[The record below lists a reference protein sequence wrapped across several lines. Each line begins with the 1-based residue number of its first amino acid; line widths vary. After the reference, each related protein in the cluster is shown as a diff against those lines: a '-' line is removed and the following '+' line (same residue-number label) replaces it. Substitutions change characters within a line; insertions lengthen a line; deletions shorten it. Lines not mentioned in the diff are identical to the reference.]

1 MADDID
7 LFLSYLVKIEK
18 IDNKIRELQNESL
31 IFFPKYKEFY
41 KKQIEALKLEKKR
54 LLKEIEK

>member
-7 LFLSYLVKIEK
+7 LFFSYLVKIEK

>member
-7 LFLSYLVKIEK
+7 LFFSYLVKIEK
-18 IDNKIRELQNESL
+18 IDNKIRELQYESL

-41 KKQIEALKLEKKR
+41 KKQIEVLKLEKKR

>member
-7 LFLSYLVKIEK
+7 LFFSYLVKIEK
-18 IDNKIRELQNESL
+18 IDNKISELRNESL

-41 KKQIEALKLEKKR
+41 KKQIEALELQKKD
-54 LLKEIEK
+54 LIKEMKK

>member
-7 LFLSYLVKIEK
+7 LFFSYLVKIEK

-41 KKQIEALKLEKKR
+41 KKQIEVLKLEKKR

>member
-7 LFLSYLVKIEK
+7 LFFSYLVKIEK
-18 IDNKIRELQNESL
+18 IDNKIRELRNESL
-31 IFFPKYKEFY
+31 IFFPKYKEFH
-41 KKQIEALKLEKKR
+41 KKQIEVLKLEKKR

>member
-7 LFLSYLVKIEK
+7 LFFSYLVKIEK

-31 IFFPKYKEFY
+31 IFFSKYKEFY

>member
-7 LFLSYLVKIEK
+7 LFFSYLVKIEK
-18 IDNKIRELQNESL
+18 IDNKIRELWNESL

-41 KKQIEALKLEKKR
+41 KKQIEALELQKKD
-54 LLKEIEK
+54 LIKEMKK

>member
-7 LFLSYLVKIEK
+7 LFFSYLVKIEK
-18 IDNKIRELQNESL
+18 IDNKIRELRNESL

-41 KKQIEALKLEKKR
+41 KKQIEALELQKKD
-54 LLKEIEK
+54 LIKEMKK